1 MVQNWAVKKLI
12 TNRKSE
18 TVKCKKIVY
27 VSRENV
33 QIWDNNTIPQTFN
46 SSAIEILT
54 IISSRMFLE

>member
-12 TNRKSE
+12 TNGKSE
-18 TVKCKKIVY
+18 TVRRKKIVC